1 MDVASAEEFVR
12 FPLLVGLVSKVV
24 SVLRI
29 GVSITMVRLA
39 IEQRWSEVKPKIE
52 RNCGSLIDIEAPS
65 NQPLGHRRA

>member
-1 MDVASAEEFVR
+1 MDVASAEGFAR

-39 IEQRWSEVKPKIE
+39 IEQR
-52 RNCGSLIDIEAPS
+52 
-65 NQPLGHRRA
+65 